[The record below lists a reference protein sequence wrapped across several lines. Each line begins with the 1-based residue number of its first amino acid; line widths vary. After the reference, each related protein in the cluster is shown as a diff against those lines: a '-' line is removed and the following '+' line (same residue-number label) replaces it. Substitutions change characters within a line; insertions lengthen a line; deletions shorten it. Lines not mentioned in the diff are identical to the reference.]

1 MKIDITQNPTYS
13 SPKQLWDETQSYL
26 KQVGVLYVER
36 YFPFILSSIGSHIAN
51 LRNKKYKGK
60 GNLFYG
66 VAGGTP
72 DLRLHLITIAPPGF
86 SKSFNQN
93 LLFNT
98 YNGVATTYPNTEV
111 GMITEAGLV
120 GSFDGEGKKILGLA
134 EEYDNAI
141 IWSEEFAAQTQTMK
155 QEHSAN
161 LDVAFLKL
169 LDDGKVEKR
178 LKNGKIEF
186 QSYMTMHAG
195 TQNERLDLASGM
207 ARRLFVID
215 ATPDERDVQ
224 AYVEAYRKSRG
235 VFPDFNKISSLRD
248 QFGYLYDNF
257 NVPGQL
263 IFDSSYDNLAYSLR
277 MTHTEIILF
286 EKLAI
291 GYNVMT
297 NYKYDDTDLIIKA
310 DKQLKEMFEY
320 GWTWR
325 NIMMGE
331 SMNVQILKLIRERD
345 WPLSELKRRLQSLG
359 ITFAQSSERINSLI
373 ARQVLRK
380 HHKEQT
386 NPGRPVTWITK
397 GSEWFDIWKYMKE
410 DSDNKLEDKKDNNN
424 MSKT

>member
-1 MKIDITQNPTYS
+1 MKIELGQNINYT
-13 SPKQLWDETQSYL
+13 SPKQLWDETQAYFR
-26 KQVGVLYVER
+26 QIGVLYVDR

-51 LRNKKYKGK
+51 LRNKVYKGK
-60 GNLFYG
+60 GHTFYG

-72 DLRLHLITIAPPGF
+72 DLRMHLITIAPPGF

-93 LLFNT
+93 LLFNS
-98 YNGVATTYPNTEV
+98 YNGVATVFPNTEV

-120 GSFDGEGKKILGLA
+120 GSFDSEGKKILGLA

-235 VFPDFNKISSLRD
+235 VFPDFNKIKSLRD
-248 QFGYLYDNF
+248 QFAYLYDNF
-257 NVPGQL
+257 DIPGQL
-263 IFDSSYDNLAYSLR
+263 HFDTSYDTLAYNLK

-297 NYKYDDTDLIIKA
+297 NYNYGDTDIVIKA
-310 DKQLKEMFEY
+310 DARLKELFEY

-331 SMNVQILKLIRERD
+331 STNVQILKLIRERD
-345 WPLSELKRRLQSLG
+345 WPKTELKRRLQSLG
-359 ITFAQSSERINSLI
+359 IHFAQSSERIQKLC
-373 ARQVLRK
+373 ARGVLRQYT
-380 HHKEQT
+380 KET
-386 NPGRPVTWITK
+386 SNPGRGRPVTWISK
-397 GSEWFDIWKYMKE
+397 GDEWFDIWKYMRE
-410 DSDNKLEDKKDNNN
+410 DTENKLQDKKDNVD
-424 MSKT
+424 T